1 MEFIDIVDKNGL
13 PTGKITERKIAWFR
27 NAWYNISQVKY

>member
-1 MEFIDIVDKNGL
+1 MFLRIFLYQSFLDIF
-13 PTGKITERKIAWFR
+13 RKIAWFR